1 MPTHDFRTQRLF
13 VEASLAEG
21 REVTLDKPQS
31 HYLTNVLRMEAGAPL
46 LLFNGRDG
54 EWRATIARAH
64 KTATVLALIDQARPQ
79 TPPSPIT
86 YAFAPLKSAR
96 LDYMVQKA
104 VEMGAGRL
112 QPVLTHHTQVT
123 RVNVERMRANV
134 REAAEQ
140 CGLLG
145 LADVAQPVSLE
156 ALLIARE
163 GNGGEADH
171 LLMCD
176 ERAEAPALMLLQ
188 GLSPGP
194 ATLLVGPEGGFSG
207 DERERLVV
215 AGAVRLSLGPRILRA
230 DTAAVAGLALLQAV
244 LGDGREG

>member
-13 VEASLAEG
+13 VEAPLAGG
-21 REVTLDKPQS
+21 REMTLDKPQS
-31 HYLTNVLRMEAGAPL
+31 HYLANVLRMEAGAPL

-64 KTATVLALIDQARPQ
+64 KTATMLTLLDQSRPQ
-79 TPPSPIT
+79 TPPSVIT

-140 CGLLG
+140 CGLLR
-145 LADVAQPVSLE
+145 LAEVAQPLSLE
-156 ALLIARE
+156 AFLIGRE
-163 GNGGEADH
+163 GAADH

-176 ERAEAPALMLLQ
+176 ERAEAPALTILQ
-188 GLSPGP
+188 GLAPSGP
-194 ATLLVGPEGGFSG
+194 ATLIVGPEGGFSS
-207 DERERLVV
+207 DERERLMV
-215 AGAVRLSLGPRILRA
+215 AGAARLSLGPRILRA
-230 DTAAVAGLALLQAV
+230 DTAAVAGLALVQAV
-244 LGDGREG
+244 LGDGR